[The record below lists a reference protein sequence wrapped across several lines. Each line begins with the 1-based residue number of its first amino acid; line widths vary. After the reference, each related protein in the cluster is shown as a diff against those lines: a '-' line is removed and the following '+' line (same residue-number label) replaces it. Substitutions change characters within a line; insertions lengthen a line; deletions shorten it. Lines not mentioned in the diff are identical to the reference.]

1 MEYQDFE
8 KEYKKRK
15 KIEELARKAHTVA
28 GLN

>member
-15 KIEELARKAHTVA
+15 EIEELAREAHTVA
-28 GLN
+28 GL